1 MSLES
6 QRLRYGKYSL
16 WFSDDKIYL
25 SDGETTN
32 YLDVSN
38 LSIIEWT
45 PDTEGTYP
53 AIPGGT
59 EVTTL
64 NHLLTTIITT
74 LRKHEHKTDDI
85 ENLQQ
90 WFEEKKPELKGEK
103 GDKGDKG
110 DKGATGERGPRGYQ
124 GEKGEK
130 GEDCENNGWIW
141 DLVNTG
147 LTAASYTAL
156 QAQVASLASAVA
168 ALQTVDTAGD
178 TLDLAGDT
186 LDQLQDVK
194 QDIDTSTRWGKVAKW
209 FSDLWDGLGNVKN
222 QYNAV
227 ETVVNDSLEASTEFI
242 DDFGIEAGLLEL
254 GISESDLNEDGYPI
268 LSREVEPD
276 IKTDFQAW
284 IGYTFPNLKTI
295 IYTCDNLMRQA
306 GYDVRTDTKSSFWK
320 MTYMM
325 VGELS
330 DRIDLATYDDSD
342 IRNITNLM
350 EKIVEIEQI
359 PHTEMHGGI
368 PVTVYEE
375 IEHPAL
381 RFKAKRLLLSYNN
394 EDKFVSLDGHKH
406 YMTDILDYIPYD
418 DTELRTLINSSVSD
432 INTTLTQ
439 KADLVHTHT
448 TEDILDY
455 EPYDDTEIRAM
466 INNKVGSVHTHTLS
480 DITDYTPYDDS
491 ELKTLINTKANSTH
505 THSISDVNDLQSTLN
520 GKADK
525 VHTHA
530 ISDITDLQTTI
541 NSKLNTSEFNKLNSV
556 IKTYRIRND
565 WRAHNVHNPIAYV
578 NIGYVKNNFTAYK
591 GFMAKFELNIA
602 ASNNSEAT
610 VFESS
615 VVCIGHVM
623 EYPLSTNPKI
633 GISSCYQIIGDKNRK
648 LGIGLVDINGDNTV
662 YGIEVLASGYNGYY
676 RANLNITCEMDTKI
690 KLYTDTA
697 CTTEKD
703 ISTTIGNMAKLDDY
717 TKYQSYA
724 LADYPYALKEH
735 NHDNVYSKL
744 GHTHAISDITDYTA
758 YDDTE
763 LRTKLNACETEMAKE
778 AELIT
783 NNTNRIKDLE
793 TGIVDFGVEVVNH
806 SQILNSLTS
815 TIVNLVY
822 PVGSIYMTTNNNIM
836 DPADIFPNTKWSPLS
851 GAFLLPDMKA
861 ELKGGS
867 KKITVDNLP
876 PHYHKYKIIEP
887 YDRNGYPDGSD
898 DTSNGYAANESYWR
912 GNKEATATF
921 NGSTDTGNGTD
932 YMPPYYTVKAW
943 KRIE

>member
-1 MSLES
+1 MTSALSVMSLES

-520 GKADK
+520 GKA
-525 VHTHA
+525 
-530 ISDITDLQTTI
+530 
-541 NSKLNTSEFNKLNSV
+541 
-556 IKTYRIRND
+556 
-565 WRAHNVHNPIAYV
+565 PI
-578 NIGYVKNNFTAYK
+578 
-591 GFMAKFELNIA
+591 
-602 ASNNSEAT
+602 
-610 VFESS
+610 
-615 VVCIGHVM
+615 
-623 EYPLSTNPKI
+623 
-633 GISSCYQIIGDKNRK
+633 
-648 LGIGLVDINGDNTV
+648 
-662 YGIEVLASGYNGYY
+662 
-676 RANLNITCEMDTKI
+676 
-690 KLYTDTA
+690 
-697 CTTEKD
+697 
-703 ISTTIGNMAKLDDY
+703 
-717 TKYQSYA
+717 
-724 LADYPYALKEH
+724 
-735 NHDNVYSKL
+735 
-744 GHTHAISDITDYTA
+744 
-758 YDDTE
+758 
-763 LRTKLNACETEMAKE
+763 
-778 AELIT
+778 
-783 NNTNRIKDLE
+783 
-793 TGIVDFGVEVVNH
+793 
-806 SQILNSLTS
+806 
-815 TIVNLVY
+815 
-822 PVGSIYMTTNNNIM
+822 
-836 DPADIFPNTKWSPLS
+836 
-851 GAFLLPDMKA
+851 
-861 ELKGGS
+861 
-867 KKITVDNLP
+867 DNLTI
-876 PHYHKYKIIEP
+876 HYY
-887 YDRNGYPDGSD
+887 SLL
-898 DTSNGYAANESYWR
+898 ES
-912 GNKEATATF
+912 F
-921 NGSTDTGNGTD
+921 Q
-932 YMPPYYTVKAW
+932 
-943 KRIE
+943 KR